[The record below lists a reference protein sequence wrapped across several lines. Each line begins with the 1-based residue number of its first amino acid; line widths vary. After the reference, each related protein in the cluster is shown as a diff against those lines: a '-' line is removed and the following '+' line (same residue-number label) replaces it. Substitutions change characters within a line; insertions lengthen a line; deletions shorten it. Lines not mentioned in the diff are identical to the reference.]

1 MDLKVHNRYEY
12 DQEILYAKYVES
24 KNLIYGL
31 NFVESKER
39 VQTKWIYLKQG
50 EEVFF

>member
-12 DQEILYAKYVES
+12 DQEILYVKYVES

-31 NFVESKER
+31 NFWKVKNG
-39 VQTKWIYLKQG
+39 YKQNG
-50 EEVFF
+50 SI